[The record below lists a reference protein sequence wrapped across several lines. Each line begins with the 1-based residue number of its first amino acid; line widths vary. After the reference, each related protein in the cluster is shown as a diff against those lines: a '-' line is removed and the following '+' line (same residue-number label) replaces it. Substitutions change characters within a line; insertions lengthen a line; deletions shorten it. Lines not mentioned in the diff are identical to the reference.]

1 MEQRLLVER
10 ARQGDRAAFAQL
22 VSLNRDAVYRAAFWV
37 LKDPE
42 EALDATQEAFLKAF
56 RAIDRFEGRSSFR
69 TWARTI
75 ATRVAI
81 DRYGRRQR
89 RRARTT
95 PLEEEVVPDRRE
107 AADGQAERAERRRLV
122 REAIESLPP
131 AQRAAVLL
139 RDVEGLS
146 YEEIAESLGI
156 PRGTV
161 MSRLYYGRQNLKDK
175 LVRVLG
181 PAAGGAA

>member
-1 MEQRLLVER
+1 MEQELLVER
-10 ARQGDRAAFAQL
+10 AKRGDRAAFAQL
-22 VSLNRDAVYRAAFWV
+22 VTLNRDAVYRAAYWV
-37 LKDPE
+37 LKDPD

-89 RRARTT
+89 RRTRTAA
-95 PLEEEVVPDRRE
+95 LDEQAVADSRE
-107 AADGQAERAERRRLV
+107 GAEDQAARAERRRLV
-122 REAIESLPP
+122 REAIEELPP
-131 AQRAAVLL
+131 AQRAAVML

-146 YEEIAESLGI
+146 YQEIADRLTI

-161 MSRLYYGRQNLKDK
+161 MSRLYYGRQNLKEK
-175 LVRVLG
+175 LARAFG
-181 PAAGGAA
+181 PAGGAA